1 MRVLTRWRLAG
12 VLGAAVATGCGARAG
27 IRAAVERDS
36 AGVVIVETS
45 APILGPGYDIRIDSV
60 PTVDIGGG
68 TDPRYEFGP
77 DSRII
82 RLAEGSIVVGDRRGL
97 RWFDPRGAW
106 VRSVGREGSGPAE
119 VRQIDLLG
127 HFGDSVLVY
136 DGGQRRISVFDSGGA
151 YGRATAT
158 LSHDS
163 AGEAFPLAVLSDGR
177 LLLGTYP
184 EPARVNGVRRDS
196 LALSIGAPD
205 GRITAHIGRFPWVDQ
220 LIEVQRDGVS
230 MGRVPFARLAAWA
243 TFDSLTLVATNEQ
256 FRLDWYDA
264 RGRLRRSIR
273 RPWTAVM
280 VTEADLRAQVDEWL
294 ESFPAGMEGRKA
306 KAREMWMAAPRLR
319 AKPPYD
325 RVVVSDSGD
334 VWVEEYGE
342 PGRKR
347 RPSIYSVFDRI
358 GRWQTQVSVPA
369 GVEPV
374 AIGVRGMVATWHDQD
389 DATHV
394 RVYQLSR
401 SRR

>member
-1 MRVLTRWRLAG
+1 M
-12 VLGAAVATGCGARAG
+12 LGAAVATGCGARAG

-82 RLAEGSIVVGDRRGL
+82 RLTGGSIVVGDGHGL
-97 RWFDPRGAW
+97 RWFDRRGAW

-230 MGRVPFARLAAWA
+230 MGRVAFARLAVWA

-273 RPWTAVM
+273 RPWTPLP
-280 VTEADLRAQVDEWL
+280 VTDADLGAQLDEWL
-294 ESFPAGMEGRKA
+294 EVFPAGMEAKKA
-306 KAREMWMAAPRLR
+306 KLRQSFMAAPRLK
-319 AKPPYD
+319 AKPPYGK
-325 RVVVSDSGD
+325 VLVSETGE
-334 VWVEEYGE
+334 VWVQEYGE
-342 PGRKR
+342 PGQRKR
-347 RPSIYSVFDRI
+347 PAIYSVFDQS
-358 GRWQTQVSVPA
+358 GRWQRQVSVPA

-374 AIGVRGMVATWHDQD
+374 VIGANDMVATWRDLD

-394 RVYQLSR
+394 RTYRLRHRGVR
-401 SRR
+401 